1 MKRPTLNDVAAEAGV
16 SGKSVSRVINGAS
29 NISPELRRRVEAA
42 VEKLNYVPNTLARTL
57 KVGTGDTVGVVID
70 TISDPFFAALTSAV
84 EAAALEAGL
93 GTVFGSTGFD
103 PERERQQVERMA
115 MQQVRGADPGPGPAL
130 ARLPAPLRR
139 RLAHRAGR
147 PGGRGGWLRHRAG
160 RRPGRGPDRGRA
172 PAAARA
178 PADRLRRRTT
188 RPSPPPATGC
198 AGYRDALAAHGI
210 DDPGRAAPPDPGDR
224 GRRGA
229 GAGRLLALPDPP
241 TAVFAANPRAGSR
254 MAHALHAGDHA
265 DLAFV
270 SFGDF
275 PLSQSL
281 RPPVTYVDHD
291 PRAIGRAAMRR
302 VLERL
307 GGERGPPRDVFVRD
321 GAGAA
326 RFGRDQEDRGDDD
339 ETGAAERPT

>member
-16 SGKSVSRVINGAS
+16 SGKSVSRVINGAA
-29 NISPELRRRVEAA
+29 NISPGLRRRVEAA

-115 MQQVRGADPGPGPAL
+115 MQQVRAL
-130 ARLPAPLRR
+130 ILAPVPRSHDYLRR
-139 RLAHRAGR
+139 YVAGR
-147 PGGRGGWLRHRAG
+147 PVVMIDRAADAG
-160 RRPGRGPDRGRA
+160 SYDTVRVDDRG
-172 PAAARA
+172 AARA
-178 PADRLRRRTT
+178 AIEHLLRHGHRRIGFVGVDEAFSTTRDRL
-188 RPSPPPATGC
+188 
-198 AGYRDALAAHGI
+198 AGYREALSGQGIAPDADLCCAEPATEAEAVPVL
-210 DDPGRAAPPDPGDR
+210 D
-224 GRRGA
+224 
-229 GAGRLLALPDPP
+229 RLLARPDPP
-241 TAVFAANPRAGSR
+241 TAVFTATPRSGSR
-254 MAHALHAGDHA
+254 MAHALHTTDRAG
-265 DLAFV
+265 LAFV

-291 PRAIGRAAMRR
+291 PRAVGRAAMRR

-307 GGERGPPRDVFVRD
+307 GGEPGP
-321 GAGAA
+321 
-326 RFGRDQEDRGDDD
+326 GRDIVVATELVPRGSG
-339 ETGAAERPT
+339 ELARIEVRS